1 MKLLSLFDGSGGF
14 PLAASM
20 CGITPVMAAEVEPYP
35 IAVTKSRFPK
45 MKHLGNVQN
54 IHGNEIEPVDI
65 ITFGSPCQ
73 DLSVAGKRKGLKHAE
88 NGDDET
94 TRSGLFLEAVRIIKE
109 MREATNGIYPRYAVW
124 ENVPGA
130 FSSNKGED
138 FRTVLDELIKISEP
152 DAVMPDVPKAGW
164 AYADCYSGDRWSLA
178 YRVFDA
184 QYWGVPQ
191 RRRRIY
197 LVADFRGQRAKE
209 ILFVKPG
216 LRGYFE
222 KGRTPW
228 QEAAG
233 NAESGIGADD
243 REGTGGL
250 ILDDQGGQQINVR
263 TDGKSPTLRAE
274 MHGNVPCVL
283 MDAYQ
288 HHGWR
293 EGETC
298 GTLTAESNNHVR
310 GDTPLVIEQ
319 AAGFK
324 AGQSKAGGIGW
335 QDETAATLS
344 AQASG
349 TEPTVCIKKQY
360 LFENHSQDTRFKG
373 PLKVCPMLPAQ
384 LGTGGNNTPF
394 VVEDTPVYCLQGNGI
409 DRALT
414 AGCNGKGW
422 KEGQSYTPNTT
433 DRPAVAY
440 AVGNGQANQVYLQDK
455 MGALNC
461 MHDQQAIVLDRA
473 FFNQGQNAQYKPQ
486 FYADG
491 TCPTLVAKGPHAV
504 QIRYIVRRLTP
515 TECARLQGFPDKW
528 GHPDK
533 KETLTDDEY
542 RFWLEVRNTHAAIN
556 GKAVKEYTKAQMLT
570 WYNKLHSDSAEYKMW
585 GNGIALPNALYVMQG
600 IVGG

>member
-1 MKLLSLFDGSGGF
+1 MLN
-14 PLAASM
+14 
-20 CGITPVMAAEVEPYP
+20 T
-35 IAVTKSRFPK
+35 
-45 MKHLGNVQN
+45 
-54 IHGNEIEPVDI
+54 
-65 ITFGSPCQ
+65 
-73 DLSVAGKRKGLKHAE
+73 
-88 NGDDET
+88 
-94 TRSGLFLEAVRIIKE
+94 
-109 MREATNGIYPRYAVW
+109 
-124 ENVPGA
+124 
-130 FSSNKGED
+130 GE
-138 FRTVLDELIKISEP
+138 S
-152 DAVMPDVPKAGW
+152 
-164 AYADCYSGDRWSLA
+164 
-178 YRVFDA
+178 
-184 QYWGVPQ
+184 PQ

-324 AGQSKAGGIGW
+324 AGQSKAGSIGW

-394 VVEDTPVYCLQGNGI
+394 VVEDTPVYCLKGSGI

-422 KEGQSYTPNTT
+422 KEGQCYTLNTI
-433 DRPAVAY
+433 DRPAVVYCMAT
-440 AVGNGQANQVYLQDK
+440 GQANAEISK
-455 MGALNC
+455 EISPTLNC
-461 MHDQQAIVLDRA
+461 NHEQPIVLDRA
-473 FFNQGQNAQYKPQ
+473 YFNQGQNAKFDPQ
-486 FYADG
+486 LYDDG
-491 TCPTLVAKGPHAV
+491 ICPTLVARGPHAV
-504 QIRYIVRRLTP
+504 QVRYIVRRLTP

-528 GHPDK
+528 GHLDK

-556 GKAVKEYTKAQMLT
+556 GKAVKEYTKEQMLT
-570 WYNKLHSDSAEYKMW
+570 WYNKLRSDSAEYKMW
-585 GNGIALPNALYVMQG
+585 GNGISLPVALYVMQG
-600 IVGG
+600 IAGG